1 MKTLALTIVALM
13 LMHAGRYVLMAGG
26 AYLFFWRWR
35 GNPLTA
41 RGRTQ
46 HRPFQREDL
55 AREVRASFLTCVVF
69 GVLFGVSL
77 AGTQPRPLQHSGLSA
92 VAEFVGW
99 LAAVLVVHDTYFYW
113 SHRLLHHPRVF
124 AAVHHLHHRSHTPS
138 PFSALAFHPV
148 EAVLQGIW
156 AVPLFLLPI
165 PTVVWLAF
173 AVAAIETALS
183 RRGERDARA
192 GCATRASPVTSRRGR
207 RNWPSFHVAGRRGA
221 PRARWRHALRA
232 PARPRPS
239 RQNATTP
246 AARARSSRSPSRLL
260 R

>member
-55 AREVRASFLTCVVF
+55 ARELRASFLTCVVF

-77 AGTQPRPLQHSGLSA
+77 AGTQPRPLQHSGLGA

-173 AVAAIETALS
+173 AVAAIVINVIGHCGVELV
-183 RRGERDARA
+183 
-192 GCATRASPVTSRRGR
+192 P
-207 RNWPSFHVAGRRGA
+207 
-221 PRARWRHALRA
+221 ARWRESRALA
-232 PARPRPS
+232 WL
-239 RQNATTP
+239 NFTTNHD
-246 AARARSSRSPSRLL
+246 AHHQHVRGNYALYFSVWDRVMGTRV
-260 R
+260 